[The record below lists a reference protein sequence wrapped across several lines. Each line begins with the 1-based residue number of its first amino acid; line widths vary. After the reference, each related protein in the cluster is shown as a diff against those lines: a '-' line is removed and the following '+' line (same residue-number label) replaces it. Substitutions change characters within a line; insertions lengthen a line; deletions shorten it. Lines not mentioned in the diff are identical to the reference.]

1 VVRER
6 PRRATV
12 GRGGR
17 ARRGDDVEGRRA
29 RERDCKREGGAEE
42 EKREEVRGVWG
53 REGGAEEEVAAD
65 GSNPI
70 GEGGE
75 RLGSEREVGS
85 INMGVVVGTYNAMCG
100 CDSSLVVLCS
110 CHHYMMGF
118 QPTHHT
124 TAVLCWY

>member
-1 VVRER
+1 MSYDGNLNDARRGESGGGCTEEGKLGGAAARSVVRER

-29 RERDCKREGGAEE
+29 WERDCKREGGAE
-42 EKREEVRGVWG
+42 KCEEVRGVWG
-53 REGGAEEEVAAD
+53 REGGAEEEVVAD

-75 RLGSEREVGS
+75 RLGFERERGEW
-85 INMGVVVGTYNAMCG
+85 GV
-100 CDSSLVVLCS
+100 
-110 CHHYMMGF
+110 
-118 QPTHHT
+118 
-124 TAVLCWY
+124 

>member
-1 VVRER
+1 MSYDGNLNDARRGESGGGCTEEGKLGGAAARSVVRER

-65 GSNPI
+65 PV

-75 RLGSEREVGS
+75 ILE
-85 INMGVVVGTYNAMCG
+85 
-100 CDSSLVVLCS
+100 
-110 CHHYMMGF
+110 F
-118 QPTHHT
+118 
-124 TAVLCWY
+124 